1 VLNDALS
8 GADRQADPRPTIA
21 ITPMAQLLQ
30 QQKAARDAG
39 RARRRA
45 ARFTARQ
52 AAPARPFPVRA
63 DDSTPAPH
71 GGAAW
76 NEVSSV
82 SAAAQDTAETGVT
95 DDGCGALVKRKDG
108 RLRLLDGIQG
118 FTGLKSVG
126 ACERVPLGEVVGI
139 RAVAGEGTGFSGL
152 VRCGSVWACPVC
164 AARVRAERA
173 AVLERYAL
181 AWLKSGRGLYLVT
194 LTVPHWKHVRLADYT
209 DEKGRPV
216 KGQLSKLLEAWR
228 GIGQGAWWVG
238 RAVVRDKAPAPWS
251 SSWAGNDMV
260 RPRTMEDGRV
270 VVWRKGF
277 TDRYGVA
284 GTTRT
289 AEITDGANGWHSHLH
304 ALVWTDGPATR
315 ETADAMQ
322 DELYGR
328 WVKRCKSVG
337 LPTPDPVRGCWV
349 DPATRD
355 EAGQKALA
363 RYVAKVQEQR
373 PDGSTTAR
381 SLASEVARGD
391 VKLARGA
398 KGRTPFDLAA
408 LAVAG
413 DDAARLR
420 WLEYERATQGRRCL
434 TWSHGLQERLAAL
447 VGEEVDERTDEELAK
462 ELAEKEA
469 RGANLAVARR
479 PFRESVVQRH
489 GGRADVAMAG
499 YVGGLPAVE
508 SLLTGWG
515 LVPGVDF
522 WRLDPLGPGLPT
534 SGAQITRARETR
546 EQRETRLRAAD
557 EGVSSR
563 TPQQWAGQQERRRDA
578 QGLQDWHR
586 ANRLRALDRG
596 RDGEEVTDPEQDR
609 AEAYEDYRARLRAAK
624 AARAV

>member
-1 VLNDALS
+1 
-8 GADRQADPRPTIA
+8 
-21 ITPMAQLLQ
+21 MAQLLQ
-30 QQKAARDAG
+30 QQRTARDAG

-45 ARFTARQ
+45 SRFTTRYAT
-52 AAPARPFPVRA
+52 PASPSPVRA

-76 NEVSSV
+76 ERVNSV
-82 SAAAQDTAETGVT
+82 SAAAQGTAETGVT
-95 DDGCGALVKRKDG
+95 AAQTADGCGALVKRKDG
-108 RLRLLDGIQG
+108 RLRLRDGIQG
-118 FTGLKSVG
+118 FTGLRSVG
-126 ACERVPLGEVVGI
+126 ACERVPLGEAVGI
-139 RAVAGEGTGFSGL
+139 RAVAGEAVGFSGL

-164 AARVRAERA
+164 AARVRGERA
-173 AVLERYAL
+173 ATLERYAL

-194 LTVPHWKHVRLADYT
+194 LTVPHWSHVRLADYT
-209 DEKGRPV
+209 DDKGRQV

-228 GIGQGAWWVG
+228 GIGQGAWWTG
-238 RAVVRDKAPAPWS
+238 RAVIRDKAPAPWS
-251 SSWAGNDMV
+251 SSWAGDDTV
-260 RPRTMEDGRV
+260 KPRTLEDGRV

-277 TDRYGVA
+277 TDRYEVA

-289 AEITDGANGWHSHLH
+289 AEVTDGANGWHSHLH
-304 ALVWTDGPATR
+304 ALVWTEGPATR
-315 ETADAMQ
+315 ETAESMQ
-322 DELYGR
+322 AALYGR
-328 WVKRCKSVG
+328 WAKRCKSVG
-337 LPTPDPVRGCWV
+337 LPTPDPKRGCRV

-373 PDGSTTAR
+373 PDGTETAR
-381 SLASEVARGD
+381 GLASELTRGD

-447 VGEEVDERTDEELAK
+447 VGDEVDERTDEELAA
-462 ELAEKEA
+462 ELAEAEA
-469 RGANLAVARR
+469 RGANLAVAGR
-479 PFRESVVQRH
+479 PFREAVVQRH
-489 GGRADVAMAG
+489 GGRADIAMAG

-515 LVPGVDF
+515 LVSGVDF

-546 EQRETRLRAAD
+546 EAREARLRAAED
-557 EGVSSR
+557 GVMSR
-563 TPQQWAGQQERRRDA
+563 TPQQWAAQQERRREA

-586 ANRLRALDRG
+586 ANRLRAVQKG
-596 RDGEEVTDPEQDR
+596 RDGDEVADPEQDR
-609 AEAYEDYRARLRAAK
+609 AEAHADFRARLRAVK
-624 AARAV
+624 ASRAV